1 MSTDGGGE
9 RDSLAPVIPLFGGA
23 APSSPAA
30 DAGDVVQEDSGSPWH
45 ATWIDDR
52 GGARSARAAHP
63 STPGG
68 PTFRV
73 VDESPCADV
82 RAADDAERMLLRK
95 LRTRS
100 LSLREARAALRD
112 HDLDD
117 AEREEIVERFVSLGY
132 LDDLALAEQLIDKA
146 TSRKAQGR
154 QAIAQTLSQRS
165 IPREVI
171 DEALEALPDDEAERA
186 LEFARSK
193 AAGFD
198 GVERDAA
205 LRRLAGQL
213 ARRGYGAVAL
223 SAARQALDERSAPP
237 RHGVRFEP

>member
-1 MSTDGGGE
+1 M
-9 RDSLAPVIPLFGGA
+9 
-23 APSSPAA
+23 
-30 DAGDVVQEDSGSPWH
+30 
-45 ATWIDDR
+45 
-52 GGARSARAAHP
+52 
-63 STPGG
+63 
-68 PTFRV
+68 
-73 VDESPCADV
+73 